1 MRHIYQSILTI
12 ISFVFLGAFVLASVY
27 FFSIWNPLSPDVKEP
42 SLLSMRLEGVILDT
56 GEFVRTLRTYRE
68 DPNIKGMIIHVNS
81 PGGSVGSSQE
91 LYTEI
96 KRVREEFR
104 KPVVVSGGSLVAGGA
119 YYAAS
124 GADRIVAN
132 PGTLMGSMGA
142 VIEFSQ
148 PNQSQ
153 DGRAYEQITVKV
165 GGLEE
170 PEVSPNQ
177 MKMQEKDSYRGILTE
192 VHDQFKQAIQKSR
205 SLSPDLINKY
215 ADGRVFTGATAV
227 RLGFADQ
234 VGSFED
240 AIRVAGNLAG
250 LGVNPK
256 LFRPRSLSSSST
268 SGFWQDRFRA
278 SSSAEIK
285 TESAQFKDLRAQ
297 LLGRPLYLMPGSL

>member
-12 ISFVFLGAFVLASVY
+12 ISFVFLGAFIVAFVY
-27 FFSIWNPLSPDVKEP
+27 IFSIWNPLAPEVKEP

-56 GEFVRTLRTYRE
+56 GDFIRTLRIYRE

-104 KPVVVSGGSLVAGGA
+104 KPVVVSGGSVVAGGA

-132 PGTLMGSMGA
+132 PGTLMGSMSA
-142 VIEFSQ
+142 VMEFSQ
-148 PNQSQ
+148 SNQSQ
-153 DGRAYEQITVKV
+153 DGGAHEQIAVKT
-165 GGLEE
+165 GELEE
-170 PEVSPNQ
+170 PLAGAYQTKLRERELFQ
-177 MKMQEKDSYRGILTE
+177 GILTE

-250 LGVNPK
+250 LGANPK
-256 LFRPRSLSSSST
+256 LFRPRSLPSPS
-268 SGFWQDRFRA
+268 SGFWQDWFRVN
-278 SSSAEIK
+278 SSAEIK